1 MSRTNM
7 KHLYYSA
14 AQTVAHHAA
23 SGCNMSPGDML
34 GSGTISAPE
43 REGYGSLLE
52 MCWAGKTSSFDIETE
67 GGEKITRK
75 FFLDGDEC
83 NFTATCQGNGF
94 RIGFG
99 NCSGK
104 ILPPRPNS
112 DFYDVPA
119 E

>member
-1 MSRTNM
+1 M

-23 SGCNMSPGDML
+23 TGCNMSAGDML

-43 REGYGSLLE
+43 RSGFGSLVEL
-52 MCWAGKTSSFDIETE
+52 CWAGKTNSIEIE
-67 GGEKITRK
+67 NEDGSKVERK
-75 FFLDGDEC
+75 FLKDGDSV
-83 NFTATCQGNGF
+83 NFTGVCRGNGYV
-94 RIGFG
+94 IGFG

-104 ILPPRPNS
+104 VLPARPNS
-112 DFYDVPA
+112 DFYD

>member
-1 MSRTNM
+1 M

-23 SGCNMSPGDML
+23 TGCNMTAGDML

-43 REGYGSLLE
+43 RSGYGSLVE
-52 MCWAGKTSSFDIETE
+52 MSWAGKHFSIELE
-67 GGEKITRK
+67 VEGEKIERK

-94 RIGFG
+94 VIGFG

-104 ILPPRPNS
+104 ILPAVPNS
-112 DFYDVPA
+112 CFYD